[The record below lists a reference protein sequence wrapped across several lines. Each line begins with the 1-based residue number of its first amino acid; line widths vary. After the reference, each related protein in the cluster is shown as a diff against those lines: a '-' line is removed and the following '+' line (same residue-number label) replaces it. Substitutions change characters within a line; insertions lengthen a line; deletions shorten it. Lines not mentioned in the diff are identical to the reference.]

1 MHRLSIHLIPYTY
14 YPLTSLILSAQY
26 IWFDLLS
33 LQTKNYEMLF
43 AASPLYIQQEGV
55 RAKF

>member
-33 LQTKNYEMLF
+33 LQTKNYENAICCF
-43 AASPLYIQQEGV
+43 AAIYPTGRS
-55 RAKF
+55 